1 MNVAAECL
9 MDIIRTDLR
18 QDGDHPW
25 LETAV
30 TSCLSVQRGPW
41 LEKAAQE
48 FVTGASP
55 PGITVWHRFATNVD
69 FERALQLASKSSY
82 VPSVV
87 VSKADA
93 TRIWE
98 AIEAFASDEELG
110 RDVIALRREM
120 KGHSERRFLEERRR
134 TIHAMATRDPK
145 CTVRS
150 LRALDFYEANLA
162 AINLWLDS
170 CDGRSDNSV
179 CLAIQIFERWVDR
192 KLKMA
197 GLSFRL
203 VLDRAASNYRIIP
216 SEACIRLDHPDHVE
230 LRIIFRHTVLSAC
243 LIAYLTLQGI
253 EGRIAEWVEV
263 VDLIDRL
270 AFAGVLER
278 FIKCTVCGRWMYA
291 LNRRR
296 DYCGDKCRYSVWA
309 GTPKGKEKRRRASS
323 AWRKRFSEEVRRATP
338 NVRRRQRN
346 P

>member
-1 MNVAAECL
+1 MSVAAECL

-18 QDGDHPW
+18 QAGDHPW

-30 TSCLSVQRGPW
+30 TSCLNVQGGPW
-41 LEKAAQE
+41 LEQAVQE

-55 PGITVWHRFATNVD
+55 PEITVWHRFATKVD
-69 FERALQLASKSSY
+69 FERAFQLASKSSY

-93 TRIWE
+93 TAIWE
-98 AIEAFASDEELG
+98 AIEAFSSDEELG
-110 RDVIALRREM
+110 RDVIALRHEM
-120 KGHSERRFLEERRR
+120 KGHSEQRFLEERRR
-134 TIHAMATRDPK
+134 TIHAMGARDPK
-145 CTVRS
+145 YTVRS
-150 LRALDFYEANLA
+150 LRALDFYDANLA

-179 CLAIQIFERWVDR
+179 CLAIQIFERWVER

-197 GLSFRL
+197 ALGFRL
-203 VLDRAASNYRIIP
+203 VLDPRVSTYRFIP
-216 SEACIRLDHPDHVE
+216 SEACTKLDDPIQVE
-230 LRIIFRHTVLSAC
+230 LRIIYPHTVRSAY
-243 LIAYLTLQGI
+243 LIAYLSLQGI
-253 EGRIAEWVEV
+253 EGRVAEWVEV

-278 FIKCTVCGRWMYA
+278 FIKCPVCGRWMYA
-291 LNRRR
+291 LNPRR

-309 GTPKGKEKRRRASS
+309 RTPKGKEKRRRASS

-338 NVRRRQRN
+338 NVRRRQPN